1 MTQVTETTPG
11 HPLTD
16 TAPVEEAFA
25 GRSRRATWLR
35 RHSRS
40 VWGLAGIVLVLAL
53 WQIVASAGW
62 VDKSVSSDPWLIAQ
76 ALVRLFGG
84 DELTSALGSTS
95 GLVGFSL
102 GLSIVVGIPIGLV
115 LGAYRPLHDM
125 AEPIISVLNS
135 VPFILFI
142 PIIIFWFGLGDTSR
156 ALLVIW
162 AAILPIIVNITV
174 GMRNLDRDYIRV
186 AKAFCCSQRRF
197 YYSVAIP
204 ATLPYLLAGIRLA
217 LGRALVGA
225 VAAEFFLSGSGLGA
239 FVQVQTSN
247 FNMTDAMAAIALIA
261 ALSVLLTQA
270 LGLLESR
277 FTHWA
282 GSND

>member
-1 MTQVTETTPG
+1 MTQVTETSPG
-11 HPLTD
+11 R
-16 TAPVEEAFA
+16 PVPETVPADEAFA
-25 GRSRRATWLR
+25 GRSRQATWLR

-40 VWGLAGIVLVLAL
+40 VWGSAGIVTILAV
-53 WQIVASAGW
+53 WQVVASAGW
-62 VDKSVSSDPWLIAQ
+62 VDQSVSSDPILIVK

-84 DELTSALGSTS
+84 GELTAALGSTS

-102 GLSIVVGIPIGLV
+102 GLSILLGIPIGLV

-174 GMRNLDRDYIRV
+174 GMRNLDRDYTRV
-186 AKAFCCSQRRF
+186 AKVFCCSRWRF
-197 YYSVAIP
+197 YYSVAVP

-225 VAAEFFLSGSGLGA
+225 VAAEFFLAGTGLGA

-261 ALSVLLTQA
+261 ALSVVLTQA

-282 GSND
+282 GSHD